1 MLTMIIILV
10 GKIWRKKLKDLI
22 IHLHSRKSTMCT
34 EDIPGEKCF
43 IVWSPKPND
52 MCVMSSAVLNAYL
65 LFSYEIVTRSLMITI
80 TDPGRVGRRAELGP
94 GPVTRRRGGAA
105 PGRGGSRPRPRP
117 ASGTA
122 PGRPPRPG
130 RGWPRPGPGATP
142 VTGPAVPLCLKILK

>member
-10 GKIWRKKLKDLI
+10 GKIWRKKLTDLI
-22 IHLHSRKSTMCT
+22 IHLHSRKSTTCT

-43 IVWSPKPND
+43 VWSPIPND

-142 VTGPAVPLCLKILK
+142 VTGPAVPPCLKILK